1 MVEDMDDYL
10 QIIEH
15 DPLAGRKSV
24 DRGRANTVILLQL
37 RLDLACN
44 RLQMR
49 LGGSRTNDKEIGER
63 GNPAQI
69 HDNDLFCFFVGSEL
83 GAEFS

>member
-1 MVEDMDDYL
+1 MEDMDDDL

-15 DPLAGRKSV
+15 DPLASRESI
-24 DRGRANTVILLQL
+24 DRGCANSVVLLQP
-37 RLDLACN
+37 RFDLARN
-44 RLQMR
+44 RFQMR
-49 LGGSRTNDKEIGER
+49 LGSSRTNDKKIGEG

-69 HDNDLFCFFVGSEL
+69 HDNDLFCFLVGSEL

>member
-1 MVEDMDDYL
+1 MENMNDDL

-15 DPLAGRKSV
+15 DPLAGGKSV
-24 DRGRANTVILLQL
+24 DRGCANTVIVLQPSF
-37 RLDLACN
+37 DLARN
-44 RLQMR
+44 RFQMWF
-49 LGGSRTNDKEIGER
+49 GGSRTNNKEIGEG

-69 HDNDLFCFFVGSEL
+69 HDNDLFCFLVGSEL

>member
-1 MVEDMDDYL
+1 MEDMDDHL

-24 DRGRANTVILLQL
+24 DRGRANTVMLFQL
-37 RLDLACN
+37 RLDLARN
-44 RLQMR
+44 RFQMR
-49 LGGSRTNDKEIGER
+49 LGSSRTNNKEIGEG

-69 HDNDLFCFFVGSEL
+69 HDNDLFCFLVGSEL